1 MKVSSLFSKK
11 ARINIEKIAKE
22 ATLAGMFANEIL
34 EEINNKPTE
43 ADFLSEVLEIGLEI
57 LDK

>member
-1 MKVSSLFSKK
+1 
-11 ARINIEKIAKE
+11 
-22 ATLAGMFANEIL
+22 MFANEIL

-43 ADFLSEVLEIGLEI
+43 ANFLGEVLEIGLEI